1 MEAVQE
7 KAANTTAGNFQI
19 IVFKQG
25 EEEYA
30 LHIDQIKEVV
40 ITPNITRMPQT
51 PSFIRGVA
59 NVRGNIIAIV
69 DLEEMFDLKRTHS
82 NQLGKNFT
90 LVVESEDLK
99 MGILV
104 HEVPNTLSVSQKDFD
119 ESVNI
124 VNDSRVNSN
133 YIRGIIKAN
142 NKLVIMI
149 DIFKVIDHEMLHA
162 LKKGAA

>member
-1 MEAVQE
+1 MEAIQE
-7 KAANTTAGNFQI
+7 PTVAGTVSGNFQI

-51 PSFIRGVA
+51 PSFVRGVA
-59 NVRGNIIAIV
+59 NIRGNIIAIV
-69 DLEEMFDLKRTHS
+69 DLEDMFGLKRT
-82 NQLGKNFT
+82 NANALGKNFT

-104 HEVPNTLSVSQKDFD
+104 HEVPNTLTVSAKDFD

-124 VNDSRVNSN
+124 VNDSRVSSN
-133 YIRGIIKAN
+133 YIRGIIKSGQR
-142 NKLVIMI
+142 LIILI
-149 DIFKVIDHEMLHA
+149 DIFKVIDHELIHT
-162 LKKGAA
+162 LRKGA

>member
-1 MEAVQE
+1 METIQE
-7 KAANTTAGNFQI
+7 KSSTATTTGNFQI

-30 LHIDQIKEVV
+30 LSIDQIKEVV
-40 ITPNITRMPQT
+40 ITPSITRMPQT
-51 PSFIRGVA
+51 PSFVRGVA
-59 NVRGNIIAIV
+59 NIRGNIIAIV
-69 DLEEMFDLKRTHS
+69 DLEEMFGLKRTNTNH
-82 NQLGKNFT
+82 LGKNFT
-90 LVVESEDLK
+90 LVVESDDLK

-104 HEVPNTLSVSQKDFD
+104 HEVPNTLSVAQKDFD

-124 VNDSRVNSN
+124 INDSHVNSN

-142 NKLVIMI
+142 QRLIILI

-162 LKKGAA
+162 IKKTA